1 MKNYSLGRRFHY
13 DQAFF
18 SKPIRMETLNLFQIG
33 ELCLEPGYEV
43 AAHKQSC
50 CEISYVIS
58 GKGSFS
64 LDDTQMAVSAG
75 DLIITPRHGQHAIT
89 ASEDE
94 PLFYAYM
101 GFLPDESCQKLT
113 PEIRRCYQTDRQISC
128 RDQYE
133 LYGCFRKCLDEFYHP
148 AEGSQVII
156 EACLSQMLVWTSRNF
171 LNQPARRKEMDTTE
185 NPGLLVYR
193 IMSYIDRNI
202 CAPLTVTS
210 IADSLGYSPFY
221 LSHLFRART
230 TSTLQSY
237 ISDCKIEKAKELIG
251 LNRFTLTEIAEKLSY
266 PNLQSFSRAFRAKTG
281 VAPSAYQENRHGS

>member
-18 SKPIRMETLNLFQIG
+18 AEPIRMEIMELFQIG
-33 ELCLEPGYEV
+33 ELCLEPGFGIQ
-43 AAHKQSC
+43 AHNQSC

-58 GKGSFS
+58 GKGTFQ
-64 LDDTQMAVSAG
+64 LDGEMIAVSAG
-75 DLIITPRHGQHAIT
+75 DLIITPRTGQHTIT
-89 ASEDE
+89 ASDKE

-101 GFLPDESCQKLT
+101 GFLLNNHSEKFT
-113 PEIRRCYQTDRQISC
+113 AEMRRCYQTNRQISC

-156 EACLSQMLVWTSRNF
+156 EACLSQMLVWTSRSF
-171 LNQPARRKEMDTTE
+171 LNQPARRREMDTTE

-202 CAPLTVTS
+202 FAPLTVTG
-210 IADSLGYSPFY
+210 IADSLGYSPY
-221 LSHLFRART
+221 YISHLFRART

-237 ISDCKIEKAKELIG
+237 ISDCKIEKAKELIA
-251 LNRFTLTEIAEKLSY
+251 LNRFSLTEIAEKLSY
-266 PNLQSFSRAFRAKTG
+266 PNLQSFSRVFRAKTG
-281 VAPSAYQENRHGS
+281 VAPSAYQESRHGS